1 MIVLWL
7 MKHADTRPVEGG
19 AVSLEACRLSVK
31 HLYIETTRSRF
42 YFTFLTRPQF
52 HDCEDDTEPRALS
65 RENEACR

>member
-31 HLYIETTRSRF
+31 HFYVETTRSRF
-42 YFTFLTRPQF
+42 YFTFLIRPRL
-52 HDCEDDTEPRALS
+52 HDREDDTEPRALS